1 MSFNTFI
8 VTQSY
13 YASCGRRSVSPLHP
27 GTQVLH
33 IVGLVLGQL
42 GLQKPA
48 ATSRSLPLYTYTA
61 TTCQESLALKQ
72 AMPSSLHCC
81 FLIRFRINLIWCAT
95 ACRASTSSAM
105 QGKLSQFLSAVQPNN
120 EPTSVLLFE
129 LAMIQWSTLHVFNSS
144 DPSFYF
150 HNILVLETSE
160 VRWYF

>member
-1 MSFNTFI
+1 MLGVAPSFWFCKTH
-8 VTQSY
+8 VL
-13 YASCGRRSVSPLHP
+13 ASRRHCVRAAKELDLKSN
-27 GTQVLH
+27 
-33 IVGLVLGQL
+33 GLCPQA
-42 GLQKPA
+42 A

-72 AMPSSLHCC
+72 AMSSSLHCC

-105 QGKLSQFLSAVQPNN
+105 QGKLSQFLSAVQRNN